1 MTHAMRYSTQ
11 FERTAAYGMNA
22 AIATSHPLA
31 SQVGL
36 QMLREGGNA
45 VDAAIAAVA
54 VLGVVEPGMTGIGG
68 DCFVLYAPAGTGR
81 VIALNGSGTAPAAA
95 ALDWFK
101 GRGIAT
107 IGAESPHAVTI
118 PGAVDSWCRL
128 APAIALAGEGHPVH
142 QRVALDWEA
151 ETPRLSASE
160 TAAAVFLPGGRTP
173 RAGDVF
179 RQPQLAA
186 TLRAIARQG
195 RAAFYE
201 GPIAAEM
208 TAVLRRL

>member
-1 MTHAMRYSTQ
+1 MRYSTQ

-81 VIALNGSGTAPAAA
+81 VVALNGSGDAA
-95 ALDWFK
+95 
-101 GRGIAT
+101 GRG
-107 IGAESPHAVTI
+107 
-118 PGAVDSWCRL
+118 
-128 APAIALAGEGHPVH
+128 ALRSVH
-142 QRVALDWEA
+142 GLGV
-151 ETPRLSASE
+151 
-160 TAAAVFLPGGRTP
+160 
-173 RAGDVF
+173 
-179 RQPQLAA
+179 
-186 TLRAIARQG
+186 
-195 RAAFYE
+195 
-201 GPIAAEM
+201 
-208 TAVLRRL
+208 